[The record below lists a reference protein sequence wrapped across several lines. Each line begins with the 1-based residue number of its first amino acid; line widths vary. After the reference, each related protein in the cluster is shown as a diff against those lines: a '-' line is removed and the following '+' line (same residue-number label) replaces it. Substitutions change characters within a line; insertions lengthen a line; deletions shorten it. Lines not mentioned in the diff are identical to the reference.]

1 MALEFIGKVSPLPG
15 EIQKAV
21 DDGFKKC
28 ELYMRE
34 EFLTDRHL
42 KFLSDA
48 TRESG
53 IKFYSIHTPHS
64 NPKIFP
70 KILDETKDFAKRAG
84 IPVIV
89 VHSNQVNE
97 LSKKILSRIE
107 DGIFI
112 ENELNYDLPFLE
124 KIFKRG
130 IKICFDV
137 SHFYTASMRSR
148 RDYYKDLETL
158 FKKRA
163 KFIGHLHLADA
174 GENVISDH
182 NDVDIGDGE
191 IDFFKVM
198 PVISRYYSGVA
209 VVEVSTARQLKDKEK
224 LEKIMS
230 QTSRRKA

>member
-1 MALEFIGKVSPLPG
+1 MRMALEFIGKVSPLPG

-64 NPKIFP
+64 KPDNF
-70 KILDETKDFAKRAG
+70 LEVLERTKEFARRAS

-89 VHSNQVNE
+89 VHSSLVNE
-97 LSKKILSRIE
+97 LSKKILE
-107 DGIFI
+107 KLEGKMFV

-124 KIFKRG
+124 KIFKKGVR
-130 IKICFDV
+130 ICLDT
-137 SHFYTASMRSR
+137 SHFYTASR
-148 RDYYKDLETL
+148 RAGRDFYEDLGTL
-158 FKKRA
+158 FKKNA
-163 KFIGHLHLADA
+163 KFIGHMHIADA
-174 GENVISDH
+174 DEDGR
-182 NDVDIGDGE
+182 DVDIGDGE

-198 PVISRYYSGVA
+198 PIVSKYYKGVA
-209 VVEVSTARQLKDKEK
+209 VVETAVNRQLKDSQK
-224 LEKIMS
+224 LKKIMS
-230 QTSRRKA
+230 ESSRRKS